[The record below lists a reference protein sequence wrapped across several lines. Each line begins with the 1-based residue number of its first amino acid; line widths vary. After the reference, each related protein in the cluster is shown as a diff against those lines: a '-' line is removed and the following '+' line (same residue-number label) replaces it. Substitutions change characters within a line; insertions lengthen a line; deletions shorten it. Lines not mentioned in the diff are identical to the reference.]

1 MSSIRVIRA
10 CLALA
15 ILVITGCTNGN
26 SRTIPGPQRL
36 VIEVTGNVAG
46 TVEPCGCYEGQ
57 LGGLAKRAWITSES
71 RRLNPDG
78 YLLLDYGN
86 LLFPA
91 QPSNGFDSAQRL
103 LRARL
108 LAQGT
113 AKLKLDAYNL
123 SVPDFEQGQGA
134 AIQLLRAGGVPIV
147 SANLQDSG
155 GRPLAPGFLSFSRRG
170 LRIAVTGVSEPL
182 NNVDP
187 LPEGIRVSPPIEAL
201 DKLFPVLRRDHDL
214 VVILSHVRRPTAAEV
229 EKKFAPAIVLGAQY
243 DQMGV
248 VTTAT
253 NDQVISA
260 GSTTRGRHLGRLT
273 LDFAPG
279 TSTFSKMETTADGQR
294 PAFPKPHAG
303 SGFRFDLVPI
313 APKTTEDPGLRTA
326 IDAMKREMVAQSVT
340 DFGQT
345 AALNA
350 ANERPGF
357 AGAQSCKS
365 CHQVQYEYWSGH
377 AHAHAMD
384 TLRKTNNHTDAT
396 CIGCHSLGYRSPDGY
411 LGTVVPKFFEN
422 VQCESCHGQAGLHVE
437 NVLGSKP
444 VRKVAEQTCMG
455 CHGAFHEEKPFDY
468 KKMLP
473 RASCPSARPLE
484 PSTPTQDQEGGTG
497 EPVPLAPKPGE

>member
-1 MSSIRVIRA
+1 MNRLTVIRA
-10 CLALA
+10 CLALSLFFCA
-15 ILVITGCTNGN
+15 ACTSGN
-26 SRTIPGPQRL
+26 SRTFPGPQRI
-36 VIEVTGNVAG
+36 VIDVTGNVSG

-57 LGGLAKRAWITSES
+57 LGGLAKRAWITSET
-71 RRLNPDG
+71 RRQNPDG
-78 YLLLDYGN
+78 YLMLDYGN
-86 LLFPA
+86 LLFPN

-113 AKLKLDAYNL
+113 SKLKLDAYNL
-123 SVPDFEQGQGA
+123 SIPDFEQGQGA
-134 AIQLLRAGGVPIV
+134 AIQILRTGGVPII

-155 GRPLAPGFLSFSRRG
+155 GRPLAPGFISLSRRG
-170 LRIAVTGVSEPL
+170 VRIAITGISEPL
-182 NNVDP
+182 NNAEP
-187 LPEGIRVSPPIEAL
+187 LPEGIRVSPPIQSLE
-201 DKLFPVLRRDHDL
+201 KLVPVLRRDHDL
-214 VVILSHVRRPTAAEV
+214 LIILSHVRRPTAADI

-243 DQMGV
+243 DQMGI
-248 VTTAT
+248 VTTA
-253 NDQVISA
+253 NNNQIISA
-260 GSTTRGRHLGRLT
+260 GSTTRGRHLGRLI

-279 TSTFSKMETTADGQR
+279 TNLFSAIEKTADGQP
-294 PAFPKPHAG
+294 PAFPKPHMG
-303 SGFRFDLVPI
+303 SGFQFELVPVS
-313 APKTTEDPGLRTA
+313 PKTTEDPGLRAA
-326 IDAMKREMVAQSVT
+326 IEAMKRDMVAQSVA

-350 ANERPGF
+350 ANERPAF
-357 AGAQSCKS
+357 AGSQSCKS

-411 LGTVVPKFFEN
+411 LGTTVPKFFEN
-422 VQCESCHGQAGLHVE
+422 VQCEACHGQAGLHVE

-455 CHGAFHEEKPFDY
+455 CHGAFHEEKPFNY

-473 RASCPSARPLE
+473 LASCPSARPLE
-484 PSTPTQDQEGGTG
+484 PSMPTTDQEGGTG
-497 EPVPLAPKPGE
+497 EPVSPTQKPGE